1 MFFSLPRMYKI
12 GILSVITIVIFSFA
26 FYYFIQTVTENSVRS
41 NLLAEQIDRQRTATR
56 SLSQHIGSDLT
67 LVMTVL
73 DGLTNSIYLEQ
84 GELYSE
90 KVKSVMEEKYALI
103 NDLKYKTIND
113 IVDKIFILDSND
125 VVTAGLSQA
134 GANQYLGADFS
145 QREWVKEAKR
155 DLKPVFSKGFERQGI
170 YTIYIAVPI
179 INQENNQYMG
189 LIGASIPTEKFF
201 ARYGNVHDINSQFL
215 VLFDKNGTI
224 LAVGADRSLV
234 GKNFFGKTVQ
244 NFIAHNEILNN
255 LTRTLL
261 SGNATYAIYDY
272 GRTERINT
280 AQPILVQNIPT
291 YFLEVVTPTKVIFS
305 KIAETL
311 FTERLKGYSLLVAV
325 FASIAALTIFLLKW
339 SNIMEKEVIKR
350 TNALNKS
357 NVKLGV
363 MSHVLKNSNLSLQKA
378 NEQLSQ
384 NDKLQK
390 EFINMAAHEL
400 RTPIQPILGLT
411 DVLRDHISDSHQS
424 KLLDI
429 IMRNARRLQRLSG
442 DILDVSKIE
451 SSLLKISKSPVDLNE
466 KIKTVIND
474 IQNGYDTESNKNVK
488 FLFQPK
494 DSITVYADRDR
505 IYQVLSN
512 LMNNAIKF
520 TKNGTVTINTNLNHK
535 TDNHNK
541 EAIVTITDTGSGIAP
556 EIMPKLFSKFVTS
569 SQTGTGLGLFISKGI
584 IDAHGGRIWAENNS
598 NGVGASFSFS
608 LPLNHFN

>member
-1 MFFSLPRMYKI
+1 M
-12 GILSVITIVIFSFA
+12 
-26 FYYFIQTVTENSVRS
+26 
-41 NLLAEQIDRQRTATR
+41 
-56 SLSQHIGSDLT
+56 SQHIGSDLT

-73 DGLTNSIYLEQ
+73 DGLTNSIYLQQ

-90 KVKSVMEEKYALI
+90 KARSVMEEKYALI
-103 NDLKYKTIND
+103 NNLEYKTINE
-113 IVDKIFILDSND
+113 IVDKIFVLDNND

-261 SGNATYAIYDY
+261 SGNSTYAIYDY
-272 GRTERINT
+272 GKTERINT
-280 AQPILVQNIPT
+280 AQPILVQNTPT

-305 KIAETL
+305 KIAQTL

-325 FASIAALTIFLLKW
+325 FASVAALTIFLLKW
-339 SNIMEKEVIKR
+339 SNTMENEVIKR

-357 NVKLGV
+357 NVRLGV
-363 MSHVLKNSNLSLQKA
+363 MSQDLRNSNLSLQKA
-378 NEQLSQ
+378 NEQLSK

-424 KLLDI
+424 KLLDV

-451 SSLLKISKSPVDLNE
+451 SSLLKISKSHIDLNE
-466 KIKTVIND
+466 KVKTVIND
-474 IQNGYDTESNKNVK
+474 IQNGHDTESIKNVK

-512 LMNNAIKF
+512 LLNNAAKF
-520 TKNGTVTINTNLNHK
+520 TKNGTVTINTSLNHN
-535 TDNHNK
+535 TNNHNK
-541 EAIVTITDTGSGIAP
+541 EAIVTIMDTGSGIAP
-556 EIMPKLFSKFVTS
+556 EIMRKLFSKFVTS

>member
-1 MFFSLPRMYKI
+1 
-12 GILSVITIVIFSFA
+12 
-26 FYYFIQTVTENSVRS
+26 
-41 NLLAEQIDRQRTATR
+41 
-56 SLSQHIGSDLT
+56 
-67 LVMTVL
+67 MTVL
-73 DGLTNSIYLEQ
+73 DGLTNSIYLQQ
-84 GELYSE
+84 GEIYSE
-90 KVKSVMEEKYALI
+90 KAKSVMEDKYNTI
-103 NDLKYKTIND
+103 NDIKYKTINE
-113 IVDKIFILDSND
+113 IIDKIFVLDNND
-125 VVTAGLSQA
+125 VVTAGLSEA

-145 QREWVKEAKR
+145 QREWVKEARR

-215 VLFDKNGTI
+215 VIFDKNGTL

-234 GKNFFGKTVQ
+234 GKNFFEKTVQ

-280 AQPILVQNIPT
+280 AQPILVQNTPT
-291 YFLEVVTPTKVIFS
+291 YFLEVVTPTKEIFS

-325 FASIAALTIFLLKW
+325 FASVAILTIFLLKW
-339 SNIMEKEVIKR
+339 SNTMEKEVIKR
-350 TNALNKS
+350 TDALNKS

-363 MSHVLKNSNLSLQKA
+363 MSNDLRNSNLSLQKA

-411 DVLRDHISDSHQS
+411 DVLRDHISDPHQS
-424 KLLDI
+424 KLLDV
-429 IMRNARRLQRLSG
+429 IMRNARRLQRLST

-451 SSLLKISKSPVDLNE
+451 SSLLKISKSPIDLNE
-466 KIKTVIND
+466 KIRTVIND

-512 LMNNAIKF
+512 LLNNAIKF
-520 TKNGTVTINTNLNHK
+520 TKNGTVTINASVNHNSN
-535 TDNHNK
+535 NHNK
-541 EAIVTITDTGSGIAP
+541 EAIVTIMDTGSGIAP
-556 EIMPKLFSKFVTS
+556 EIMPKLFSKFVSS
-569 SQTGTGLGLFISKGI
+569 SQKGTGLGLFISKGI
-584 IDAHGGRIWAENNS
+584 IEAHGGRIWAENNS

>member
-1 MFFSLPRMYKI
+1 MIFSLPRIYKI

-26 FYYFIQTVTENSVRS
+26 LFYFIQTVTENTVRS

-73 DGLTNSIYLEQ
+73 DGLTNSIYLQQ
-84 GELYSE
+84 GEIYSE
-90 KVKSVMEEKYALI
+90 KAKSVMEDKYAII
-103 NDLKYKTIND
+103 NDIKYKTIND
-113 IVDKIFILDSND
+113 IVDKIFVLDNND

-215 VLFDKNGTI
+215 VLLDKNGTI

-261 SGNATYAIYDY
+261 SGNATYATYDY

-280 AQPILVQNIPT
+280 AQPILVQNTPT

-325 FASIAALTIFLLKW
+325 FASVAALTIFLLKW

-357 NVKLGV
+357 NVRLGV
-363 MSHVLKNSNLSLQKA
+363 MSQDLRNSNLSLQKA

-424 KLLDI
+424 KLLDV

-451 SSLLKISKSPVDLNE
+451 SSLLKVSKSPIDLNE

-505 IYQVLSN
+505 IYQVVSN
-512 LMNNAIKF
+512 LLNNAVKF
-520 TKNGTVTINTNLNHK
+520 TKNGTVTINTSLNHK
-535 TDNHNK
+535 TNNHNK

-556 EIMPKLFSKFVTS
+556 EIMPKLFTKFVTS

-584 IDAHGGRIWAENNS
+584 IEAHGGRIWAENNS
-598 NGVGASFSFS
+598 NGLGASFSFS